1 MPALR
6 NLKIAPVG
14 PLQVNCYIYWDEK
27 TKDAFI
33 IDAGEEP
40 DLIEHLVRRDGLNVQ
55 YIINTHGHF
64 DHIGANARLKKIL
77 NVPVAIHEDDVP
89 LLANAHEDAMHFGIK
104 SPKQPLPDIL
114 LKDGD
119 MLKAG
124 GLTLEVIHT
133 PGHTKGGICL
143 YSRSEGLL
151 FTGDTL
157 FAGSIGRTDFEGGSF
172 EDIINSIK
180 TRILPLDDSTA
191 VFPGH
196 GLSTTLK
203 REKKSNQF
211 IRDI

>member
-14 PLQVNCYIYWDEK
+14 ALQVNCYIYWDEK

-40 DLIEHLVRRDGLNVQ
+40 DLIEHIVRRDGLNVR

-64 DHIGANARLKKIL
+64 DHVGANGRLKKTL
-77 NVPVAIHEDDVP
+77 NVPLAIHKDDLP
-89 LLANAHEDAMHFGIK
+89 LLASAEEDAMLFGVK
-104 SPKQPLPDIL
+104 GTKQPLPDIL

-119 MLKAG
+119 TLKAG
-124 GLTLEVIHT
+124 ALTLEVIHT

-157 FAGSIGRTDFEGGSF
+157 FAGSVGRTDFEGGSF

-180 TRILPLDDSTA
+180 TRILPLDDSTS

-196 GLSTTLK
+196 GASTTLK
-203 REKKSNQF
+203 KEKKFNQF
-211 IRDI
+211 IKDI